1 MISSNC
7 KKSEHDNCSI
17 NLNKNKNE
25 KCECSCHRSNSIT
38 QKLLEEEEEDKHG
51 ITRQDE
57 LMAETLP

>member
-25 KCECSCHRSNSIT
+25 KCDCSCHRSNSIT
-38 QKLLEEEEEDKHG
+38 QKLLEEDEDKHG

>member
-7 KKSEHDNCSI
+7 KKSDHDNCSVD
-17 NLNKNKNE
+17 LNNSE
-25 KCECSCHRSNSIT
+25 KCECGCHRSNSIT
-38 QKLLEEEEEDKHG
+38 QKLLQEEEEKDKHG